1 METLSLLLYQRL
13 RVTLIILSIIISV
26 VGAFSPLFG
35 IRARI
40 SGIKI
45 PNSVKWVYFSL
56 VSISFILFMFLSGV
70 YTWKKVKLIRNIRI
84 HHRKNSGKN
93 AKNRDRFFKE
103 HVNALDLK
111 LAGNKDRLGLELH

>member
-35 IRARI
+35 IRALI